1 MPETTR
7 LRVYFK
13 AQTSFDE
20 AIWCQRAILL
30 DALSDNLLGKVP
42 DLSKLKIRKLLEQ
55 TTELNLTRELQFVI
69 LQRVAISFFKL
80 IKADVSQLKN
90 EDVRLAFCCICHGIN
105 AKMVELFKNSLGNPN
120 YS

>member
-20 AIWCQRAILL
+20 ALWCQRSILL
-30 DALSDNLLGKVP
+30 DALSDNILRKVP

-55 TTELNLTRELQFVI
+55 TTELNLIREIQFVI
-69 LQRVAISFFKL
+69 LQRVAISFFK
-80 IKADVSQLKN
+80 IVKADVSELKN

-105 AKMVELFKNSLGNPN
+105 AKMVELFKNSLVTPK